1 MTKNIY
7 VIEFIWIKMLLL
19 SFSDLSLNPSPQA
32 RDFTDCKQEHHLI
45 DATAVSPF
53 SCGERVRDRGRE
65 KKI

>member
-1 MTKNIY
+1 
-7 VIEFIWIKMLLL
+7 MLLL

-45 DATAVSPF
+45 DDAAASPF

-65 KKI
+65 KNLSCLISVIL